1 MADHD
6 HSYRHIFSHASVV
19 EDLLKGFIHEDWA
32 QHLDYTTLEKEN
44 NSYVTEDL
52 RDRIDDVVWR
62 IKLRDGRWLYLY
74 LLIEFQSSVD
84 PWMAVRIMVYVGLLY
99 QDLIKSGAVKSGD
112 KPLDA
117 KLPPVFPIVIYNGEG
132 RWTAKRDIADLIQT
146 VSGPLAGYQPRQKY
160 WLLDEGRVPAEALPD
175 LPNTVA
181 EIIRLETSPEPED
194 MRRVIARLVKNLAG
208 PEYDSL
214 RRALTVWMKRV
225 LLKRLLPGEEV
236 PEINDLQEVET
247 MLAERVEQWT
257 SRWEQRGMERGMQR
271 GEAAVLERQ
280 LLKRFGSLDESLRLR
295 LNTATLEQLEVWTDR
310 ILDAVRIEDVF
321 ESH

>member
-6 HSYRHIFSHASVV
+6 RSYRHIFSHACVV

-32 QHLDYTTLEKEN
+32 RQLDYTTLEKQN

-62 IKLRDGRWLYLY
+62 IKLLDGRWLYLY

-99 QDLIKSGAVKSGD
+99 QDLIKSSTLKGGEKLPDG
-112 KPLDA
+112 

-132 RWTAKRDIADLIQT
+132 RWTAKRDIADLIET

-160 WLLDEGRVPAEALPD
+160 WLLDEGRIPDEALPD
-175 LPNTVA
+175 IHNTMA

-194 MRRVIARLVKNLAG
+194 MRRVIARLVQNLAG
-208 PEYDSL
+208 PEYASL

-257 SRWEQRGMERGMQR
+257 SRWEQRGMQRGMQR
-271 GEAAVLERQ
+271 GEAAVLERL
-280 LLKRFGSLDESLRLR
+280 LLKRFGSLDESVRLR

-310 ILDAVRIEDVF
+310 ILDAARIEDVF